1 MATPKATPN
10 PYGKDIEEM
19 ELRWTAPK
27 LLVLGILTLGAAFT
41 FLYLVSP

>member
-10 PYGKDIEEM
+10 PYGKDIEQM
-19 ELRWTAPK
+19 EQSWTAPK

-41 FLYLVSP
+41 ILYLISP